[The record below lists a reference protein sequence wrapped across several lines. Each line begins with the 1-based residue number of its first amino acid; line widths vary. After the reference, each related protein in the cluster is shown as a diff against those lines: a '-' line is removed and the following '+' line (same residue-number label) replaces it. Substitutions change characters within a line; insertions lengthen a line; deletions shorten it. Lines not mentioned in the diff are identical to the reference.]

1 MKYQVM
7 PDLTPV
13 EYEILKASI
22 EEHGVLV
29 PVEVDEHGELLDGH
43 HRVRA
48 WQELRA
54 EGLNIA
60 DYPRLIRGGWT
71 EEQKRNHARRLNV
84 VRRHLSKEQ
93 RDQLM
98 IDMRRDG
105 MSYRAIA
112 EAVGVSHETAR
123 SAVANTTV
131 KNLTVDLPDRILG
144 KDGKMRPA
152 HRFVSPESPDD
163 TDEYLEQLADDPDGY
178 EWSDETPSSAYCK
191 YCYETHGDWEFEY
204 NDGPSWVCLRCDH
217 RTKGDLVSEPP
228 PTKLPLTASNHKP
241 SETPGYD
248 GDEWYTP
255 AEYIEAA
262 RRVLPGGIDL
272 DPASCQEANRVVKAR
287 QFFSKDDDGLSRT
300 WHGSVWLNPPY
311 SSPLIQHFIDKLIAE
326 YEQCNVSAAIVLVNN
341 CTDTG
346 WFHRLVSRHPV
357 CFPRGRV
364 QFWRRDSDTQSARQ
378 GQAIFYLGKDLD
390 LFVHEFSK
398 FGVVMEKIANV
409 DPK

>member
-13 EYEILKASI
+13 EYEILKSDIAAN
-22 EEHGVLV
+22 GVLV

-178 EWSDETPSSAYCK
+178 EWSDEQPEATPTAK
-191 YCYETHGDWEFEY
+191 PH
-204 NDGPSWVCLRCDH
+204 
-217 RTKGDLVSEPP
+217 VSHN
-228 PTKLPLTASNHKP
+228 SGNN
-241 SETPGYD
+241 
-248 GDEWYTP
+248 EWYTP
-255 AEYIEAA
+255 AEYIDAA
-262 RRVLPGGIDL
+262 RQVMGEIDL
-272 DPASCQEANRVVKAR
+272 DPASNPTANTVVNAKVFYTAG
-287 QFFSKDDDGLSRT
+287 DDGLARDWS
-300 WHGSVWLNPPY
+300 GNVWMNPPY
-311 SSPLIQHFIDKLIAE
+311 ASELVKQFAAKMARHWRAGDISE
-326 YEQCNVSAAIVLVNN
+326 AIVLVNN
-341 CTDTG
+341 ATETE
-346 WFHRLVSRHPV
+346 WFRTLIDCATAVAFPHSRV
-357 CFPRGRV
+357 K
-364 QFWRRDSDTQSARQ
+364 FWQPNGEPGSPLQ
-378 GQAIFYLGKDLD
+378 GQALIYLGDNPTGFRTAFRHLAW
-390 LFVHEFSK
+390 SAR
-398 FGVVMEKIANV
+398 I
-409 DPK
+409 